1 MDKAYQSIDV
11 NKQLHPT
18 GTINTTFH
26 KLAGKANMYVQF
38 GYGPQ
43 TVCNQ
48 TQRQVSGSMN
58 IDTINAKNRSTIND
72 AKMKT
77 KTPKKNTSKYNF
89 SRKPTNRSNI

>member
-1 MDKAYQSIDV
+1 
-11 NKQLHPT
+11 
-18 GTINTTFH
+18 
-26 KLAGKANMYVQF
+26 MYVQF

-77 KTPKKNTSKYNF
+77 KTPKKILL
-89 SRKPTNRSNI
+89 NIISQENQPIEVTFKNIS